1 MNLNNEA
8 NKKFNQNSNSFSEI
22 SYNINNGK
30 DGNSRKLYDNYES
43 VKIFGRENNFASG
56 SFFIDNSR
64 DRRENS
70 HNYANSQENRIPQ
83 LISNHN
89 VDIIPGYANPSAI
102 QRSKIFTS

>member
-43 VKIFGRENNFASG
+43 VKIFGRENYFASG
-56 SFFIDNSR
+56 SFIDNSR

-70 HNYANSQENRIPQ
+70 LNYANSQENRIPQ
-83 LISNHN
+83 LFR
-89 VDIIPGYANPSAI
+89 IIM
-102 QRSKIFTS
+102 